1 MPQQLLDPA
10 KVTEVFVHLNETL
23 DNRALYSELVNS
35 SDVTSD
41 VEGISLPPGYRV
53 MRVDNR
59 KKGRISQKHFELA
72 LINDLVEE
80 VVYYNRVIIQPDS
93 YLNCRPI
100 TQILVW
106 RTQKPKHRTVLHNF
120 AGIIFINYLLARYDI
135 IVSDRNQTHEGM
147 SFWQAR
153 MYDALE
159 LRLHLYG
166 YDMMT
171 CELIEMRN
179 EIELEKGE
187 TWLWGDAEHYQNRLA
202 IISKNKLPSEQQKTH
217 MK

>member
-1 MPQQLLDPA
+1 MPQQLLNPA
-10 KVTEVFVHLNETL
+10 KVTEVFAHLNETP
-23 DNRALYSELVNS
+23 DNRALYSELVNG

-41 VEGISLPPGYRV
+41 VKGVSLAPGYRV
-53 MRVDNR
+53 VRVDDR
-59 KKGRISQKHFELA
+59 KKGEIPQAHFELA
-72 LINDLVEE
+72 LINDLTEE

-93 YLNCRPI
+93 YLNCRPV

-106 RTQKPKHRTVLHNF
+106 RTQKPKHRAVLHDF
-120 AGIIFINYLLARYDI
+120 AGIIFMNYLLERYDI

-159 LRLHLYG
+159 LGLHLYG

-171 CELIEMRN
+171 CELIEMHN
-179 EIELEKGE
+179 EAELEKGE
-187 TWLWGDAEHYQNRLA
+187 TWLWGDAEHYQDRLA
-202 IISKNKLPSEQQKTH
+202 IISKNKLPLE
-217 MK
+217 